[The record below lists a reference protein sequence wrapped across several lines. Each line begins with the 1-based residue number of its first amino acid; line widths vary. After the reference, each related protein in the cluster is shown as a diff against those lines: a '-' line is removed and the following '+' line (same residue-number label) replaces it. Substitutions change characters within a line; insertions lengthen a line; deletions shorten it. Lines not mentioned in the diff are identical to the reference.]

1 MTYKEIKAR
10 LSKCE
15 LTLEK
20 LKNGKITNLEPA
32 DLKKKTAQ
40 LEVLRE
46 SYIKQLKEAQ
56 EKTYLV
62 TPKSGK
68 TAALSLGDDEVD
80 ALKDADDIEKIKASD
95 GQEVKEQEGI
105 KFNVEETKAI
115 AIKVGKSVAMA
126 LKSLGDDVTSMKA
139 KNIEEASFEIYV
151 QYKNGSDDSFSF
163 YIKEDTL
170 HLQDF
175 SFDKPLA
182 DVGVKPSGEAIVN
195 VDVLSNEL
203 QKHFKSLSEKVDS
216 KDTPELKKLSKALK
230 GSSQAH
236 LDQKKKLDKLINTED
251 LDEAPANM
259 YYIKVKK
266 TDKASLNGLQDVIET
281 WYSPVEF
288 ADIVDDDGAGNVIFY
303 IKKEDWDPGMEDDI
317 MGNGVQIVDT
327 NMPLSE
333 GEKEEDGA
341 DTDYAKRRKESDDYY
356 QDPDYYK
363 ENKVKENALG
373 FSDIE
378 KLGSKA
384 ASDIDISVRRDPDYS
399 FGKRPGDDDR
409 LRYKYAK
416 QLGYLEENEAED
428 QGGDLDVGHQDDEPD
443 MLKQYAYDIAT
454 YASKLYKALDKYDK
468 MDGEVDFPNWW
479 QAKVIMARDYISK
492 AQHYL
497 EFEEKQPAIDQLA
510 LEENVNE
517 DWGGSDQAAMNQQIH
532 KALGSPKKMPSP
544 FDDKLEYAVQDAV
557 DFHWDDWPE
566 YQQNREGLY
575 TQAKRAYLRAMFRD
589 TFDKM
594 VRMFEPANEGKY
606 KSDAQRKAIHAKK
619 AEMNESPEQDEAVG
633 ELRDIVGRLEELG
646 DEARSIIKEF
656 FPNELSRLD
665 AYGVFNFAYS
675 NNRYDTTLGKFV
687 DRLEDGDYDDLDDD
701 DYVNEGTELY
711 DRNGIQIKRF
721 SGGQKGMMVQITFGD
736 KYIVVPVDEFAIL
749 ARAMQSVIGDLKDMS
764 RQMPRSK
771 NMGEGF
777 GKTKKAYDLVVAK
790 MKELAKVYKAGDK
803 SVIDQLK
810 DLTAKKK
817 KLEAMLDDEAGG
829 IGAGQELDP
838 NINERVGGLEEF
850 ISLIQDRAADTG
862 FSEEEEAE
870 EVIDAIKDH
879 YGLEEVVA
887 EEKATYCGACG
898 KTHKK
903 SQPCPK

>member
-95 GQEVKEQEGI
+95 GQEVKEQEGLR
-105 KFNVEETKAI
+105 FNVEETKAI
-115 AIKVGKSVAMA
+115 AKKVGKSVAMA

-139 KNIEEASFEIYV
+139 KHIEEASFEIYV

-203 QKHFKSLSEKVDS
+203 QKHFKSLSEKVDA
-216 KDTPELKKLSKALK
+216 KDTPQLKKLSKALK

-236 LDQKKKLDKLINTED
+236 LDQKKKLDKLINTEEVN
-251 LDEAPANM
+251 EAPEGM
-259 YYIKVKK
+259 FYIKVSVRDARKALAIIDDQPALK
-266 TDKASLNGLQDVIET
+266 HAVEISGSDTYYLTDEELAYDLMMDLQAQDIEVIDNNIENSTDVNEGETKPATWAGRAVVVHMNGPET
-281 WYSPVEF
+281 EWKVEF
-288 ADIVDDDGAGNVIFY
+288 VDSGKVVDYADAIANLKFDDDTT
-303 IKKEDWDPGMEDDI
+303 P
-317 MGNGVQIVDT
+317 
-327 NMPLSE
+327 
-333 GEKEEDGA
+333 
-341 DTDYAKRRKESDDYY
+341 TDYMQRRSAEKDYM
-356 QDPDYYK
+356 
-363 ENKVKENALG
+363 
-373 FSDIE
+373 
-378 KLGSKA
+378 
-384 ASDIDISVRRDPDYS
+384 
-399 FGKRPGDDDR
+399 
-409 LRYKYAK
+409 
-416 QLGYLEENEAED
+416 EENEAED

-517 DWGGSDQAAMNQQIH
+517 DWGGSDQRAMNQQIH
-532 KALGSPKKMPSP
+532 KALGEPTKMPSP

-566 YQQNREGLY
+566 YQTDREGLY

-594 VRMFEPANEGKY
+594 VRMFEPVNE
-606 KSDAQRKAIHAKK
+606 
-619 AEMNESPEQDEAVG
+619 
-633 ELRDIVGRLEELG
+633 
-646 DEARSIIKEF
+646 
-656 FPNELSRLD
+656 
-665 AYGVFNFAYS
+665 
-675 NNRYDTTLGKFV
+675 TL
-687 DRLEDGDYDDLDDD
+687 
-701 DYVNEGTELY
+701 NEGTELY

-721 SGGQKGMMVQITFGD
+721 SGGQKGVMVQITIGD
-736 KYIVVPVDEFAIL
+736 KYIVVPAGEYPFLV
-749 ARAMQSVIGDLKDMS
+749 RAMQSVQDDLKDMS
-764 RQMPRSK
+764 RQYPRPK
-771 NMGEGF
+771 NMDEGF
-777 GKTKKAYDLVVAK
+777 GKTKKAYDLVVKK
-790 MKELAKVYKAGDK
+790 MKELAVQYKAGDK

-829 IGAGQELDP
+829 IGANQELDP
-838 NINERVGGLEEF
+838 SINEYRGSGDE
-850 ISLIQDRAADTG
+850 IKAIIRDRAAESG
-862 FSEEEEAE
+862 FSEQEEAE
-870 EVIDAIKDH
+870 EVMEFIGQEYEIDFEFGAGPSRQAEQTLNEESTCCGRCGRKHVKGTKCKTPYLKGKDH
-879 YGLEEVVA
+879 CR
-887 EEKATYCGACG
+887 TR
-898 KTHKK
+898 
-903 SQPCPK
+903 

>member
-80 ALKDADDIEKIKASD
+80 ALKDADDIEKIKSSD
-95 GQEVKEQEGI
+95 GQEVKEQEGLR
-105 KFNVEETKAI
+105 FNVEETKAI
-115 AIKVGKSVAMA
+115 AKKVGKSVALA

-163 YIKEDTL
+163 YIKGDTL

-175 SFDKPLA
+175 SFDKPLVE
-182 DVGVKPSGEAIVN
+182 VGVKPSGEAIVN

-203 QKHFKSLSEKVDS
+203 QKHFKSLSEKVDA
-216 KDTPELKKLSKALK
+216 KDTPQLKKLSKALK

-236 LDQKKKLDKLINTED
+236 LDQKKKLDKLINTEGKGD
-251 LDEAPANM
+251 DHH
-259 YYIKVKK
+259 YIKVPKAQYKK
-266 TDKASLNGLQDVIET
+266 AMSILDNNTEPSFVKMDV
-281 WYSPVEF
+281 
-288 ADIVDDDGAGNVIFY
+288 VDDDGAGNVVIYFQFN
-303 IKKEDWDPGMEDDI
+303 EF
-317 MGNGVQIVDT
+317 
-327 NMPLSE
+327 
-333 GEKEEDGA
+333 
-341 DTDYAKRRKESDDYY
+341 SDDFNVDEREAFMYDAV
-356 QDPDYYK
+356 QDLQ
-363 ENKVKENALG
+363 AQ
-373 FSDIE
+373 
-378 KLGSKA
+378 
-384 ASDIDISVRRDPDYS
+384 DIDIADHSAELDEASDYM
-399 FGKRPGDDDR
+399 
-409 LRYKYAK
+409 
-416 QLGYLEENEAED
+416 QENEAED

-510 LEENVNE
+510 LENASAGEEDKFHKDLDKLVHKTFGHSSDEKKKTVKE
-517 DWGGSDQAAMNQQIH
+517 DWGGSDQRAMNQQIH
-532 KALGSPKKMPSP
+532 KALGEPTKMPSP

-566 YQQNREGLY
+566 YQTDREGLY
-575 TQAKRAYLRAMFRD
+575 TQAKRAYLRSMFKD

-594 VRMFEPANEGKY
+594 VRMFEPVDEVNEDRFLAASMDDLEQVIRNIAHTG
-606 KSDAQRKAIHAKK
+606 
-619 AEMNESPEQDEAVG
+619 EMSEDEAI
-633 ELRDIVGRLEELG
+633 ELAIRKLEAMLDGR
-646 DEARSIIKEF
+646 
-656 FPNELSRLD
+656 
-665 AYGVFNFAYS
+665 
-675 NNRYDTTLGKFV
+675 
-687 DRLEDGDYDDLDDD
+687 DDLDENI
-701 DYVNEGTELY
+701 NEGTELY
-711 DRNGIQIKRF
+711 NRNDIQIKRF
-721 SGGQKGMMVQITFGD
+721 SGGQRGLMVQITIGD
-736 KYIVVPVDEFAIL
+736 KYIVVPAEEYPFLV
-749 ARAMQSVIGDLKDMS
+749 RAMQSVQGDLKDMS
-764 RQMPRSK
+764 RQYPRSK

-817 KLEAMLDDEAGG
+817 KLEAMLDVEAGG
-829 IGAGQELDP
+829 IGAGQQLDP
-838 NINERVGGLEEF
+838 NINEYRGSGDE
-850 ISLIQDRAADTG
+850 IKAIIRDKSADSG
-862 FSEEEEAE
+862 FSEQEEAMEVMEFIGQEYEIDFEFGAGPSRQAEQTLNE
-870 EVIDAIKDH
+870 ESTCCGRCGRKHVKGTKCKTPYLKGKDH
-879 YGLEEVVA
+879 CR
-887 EEKATYCGACG
+887 TR
-898 KTHKK
+898 
-903 SQPCPK
+903 

>member
-20 LKNGKITNLEPA
+20 LKNGKITNLDSA
-32 DLKKKTAQ
+32 VLKKKTAQ

-95 GQEVKEQEGI
+95 GQEVKEQEGL

-175 SFDKPLA
+175 SFDKSLV

-259 YYIKVKK
+259 YYIKVKR

-281 WYSPVEF
+281 WYSPVKF

-303 IKKEDWDPGMEDDI
+303 LKKSDWDEGMEDDI
-317 MGNGVQIVDT
+317 MGNGVRIVDT

-333 GEKEEDGA
+333 
-341 DTDYAKRRKESDDYY
+341 TSDYAKRRQREDDYY
-356 QDPDYYK
+356 VSKKDKPAKPHKEPSNDYFARRK
-363 ENKVKENALG
+363 KD
-373 FSDIE
+373 SD
-378 KLGSKA
+378 
-384 ASDIDISVRRDPDYS
+384 YM
-399 FGKRPGDDDR
+399 
-409 LRYKYAK
+409 
-416 QLGYLEENEAED
+416 EENEAED
-428 QGGDLDVGHQDDEPD
+428 TGGDLDVGHQDDEPD

-517 DWGGSDQAAMNQQIH
+517 DWGSSDQAAMNQQIH

-544 FDDKLEYAVQDAV
+544 FGDELEYAVQDAV

-566 YQQNREGLY
+566 YQEDREGLY
-575 TQAKRAYLRAMFRD
+575 TQAKRSYLRAMFRD
-589 TFDKM
+589 QFDMM